1 MRIFVSESIRNMM
14 HKLNS
19 ESGEAIEHKM
29 INRSIENAQRK
40 VEGHNF
46 DIRKNLLEYDD
57 VSNDQRQVIYQ
68 QRRELMDS
76 QDISETI
83 EGLRE
88 EVVYDLAAQH
98 IPPQSLIEQWDIG
111 GLELSLQNEFASAQT
126 LGRWLE
132 ADEGLDEEGLAAR
145 VLAQIEEE
153 YGAKEGR
160 WREAGID
167 MRLVEKQIMLQILD
181 QRWKEHLASM
191 DQLRQGI
198 HLRAYAQ
205 KQPKQEFK
213 RESFELFQDLL
224 QNIKFDVVRMLSR
237 MQIENPEEIEAQER
251 LRRAEAARKMNF
263 QHSQANAGSDQDV
276 PQPKGAEKSETFVR
290 EERKV
295 GRNEPCPC
303 GSGKKYKQC
312 HGQL

>member
-1 MRIFVSESIRNMM
+1 MYKRQ
-14 HKLNS
+14 
-19 ESGEAIEHKM
+19 
-29 INRSIENAQRK
+29 AQRK

-57 VSNDQRQVIYQ
+57 VSNDQRQVVYQ

-76 QDISETI
+76 SDITETV

-88 EVVYDLAAQH
+88 EVVFDLVAQH

-111 GLELSLQNEFASAQT
+111 GLELALQNEFGSTQALSQ
-126 LGRWLE
+126 WLE
-132 ADEGLDEEGLAAR
+132 EDQDLNEEGLAAK
-145 VLAQIEEE
+145 VLSQIEVE
-153 YGAKEGR
+153 YREKESR
-160 WREAGID
+160 WRESDID
-167 MRLVEKQIMLQILD
+167 IRLVEKQIMLQILD

-224 QNIKFDVVRMLSR
+224 QNIKYDVIRMLSR
-237 MQIENPEEIEAQER
+237 MQIENPEEIE
-251 LRRAEAARKMNF
+251 
-263 QHSQANAGSDQDV
+263 
-276 PQPKGAEKSETFVR
+276 
-290 EERKV
+290 
-295 GRNEPCPC
+295 
-303 GSGKKYKQC
+303 KYCC
-312 HGQL
+312 H

>member
-1 MRIFVSESIRNMM
+1 M

-88 EVVYDLAAQH
+88 EVVYDLVAQH

-111 GLELSLQNEFASAQT
+111 GLELSLQNEFASVQT

-145 VLAQIEEE
+145 VLAQIEE
-153 YGAKEGR
+153 
-160 WREAGID
+160 
-167 MRLVEKQIMLQILD
+167 
-181 QRWKEHLASM
+181 
-191 DQLRQGI
+191 
-198 HLRAYAQ
+198 
-205 KQPKQEFK
+205 
-213 RESFELFQDLL
+213 
-224 QNIKFDVVRMLSR
+224 
-237 MQIENPEEIEAQER
+237 
-251 LRRAEAARKMNF
+251 
-263 QHSQANAGSDQDV
+263 
-276 PQPKGAEKSETFVR
+276 
-290 EERKV
+290 
-295 GRNEPCPC
+295 
-303 GSGKKYKQC
+303 
-312 HGQL
+312 